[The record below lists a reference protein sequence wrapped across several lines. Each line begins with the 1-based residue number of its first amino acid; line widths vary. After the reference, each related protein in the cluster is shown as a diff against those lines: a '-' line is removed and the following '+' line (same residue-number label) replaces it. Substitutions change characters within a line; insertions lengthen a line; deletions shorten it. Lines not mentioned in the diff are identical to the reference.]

1 MGQFNARVVRGM
13 QIADRGGETAKSPRA
28 KLVYL
33 LLTEEN
39 VLE

>member
-1 MGQFNARVVRGM
+1 MGQFNARVVRRM
-13 QIADRGGETAKSPRA
+13 QIADRGGETAKSPCVE
-28 KLVYL
+28 LVCL

>member
-1 MGQFNARVVRGM
+1 M
-13 QIADRGGETAKSPRA
+13 QIADRGTETAKLPRA
-28 KLVYL
+28 ELVCL